1 MDHREEVLSE
11 FVVTGGDATE
21 VLELAEEAF
30 DQIAF
35 AVEHLAEA
43 GFPFAIGF
51 GRDIGHRALCLDQ
64 IADAI
69 GVIGLVGQN
78 DGARIETIK
87 QAERRGAVVS
97 LAGGQAEPDREA
109 LGIDDGVDLGREAT
123 AGATETM
130 ISTPLFAVAACWC
143 ARMEVLSII
152 WMSPSYAAV
161 IASINRSHTP
171 ALRHRLKR
179 L

>member
-1 MDHREEVLSE
+1 MDHGEEVLGE
-11 FVVTGGDATE
+11 LVVTGGDATE

-30 DQIAF
+30 DQIAVT
-35 AVEHLAEA
+35 VERLAEA

-51 GRDIGHRALCLDQ
+51 GRDVGHRALRLDQ

-69 GVIGLVGQN
+69 GVISLVGEN

-87 QAERRGAVVS
+87 QAERGGSVVG

-109 LGIDDGVDLGREAT
+109 LGIDDGVDLGREAA

-130 ISTPLFAVAACWC
+130 IQAPLFAVAACWC

-152 WMSPSYAAV
+152 WMSPS
-161 IASINRSHTP
+161 
-171 ALRHRLKR
+171 
-179 L
+179 